1 MIAPKTIR
9 SHGITLMEVILAA
22 ALSAVLL
29 AGVMGG
35 IHYYMV
41 QLNVSQTGVQQAQLA
56 RAIMRMIE
64 SDLRSAVW
72 KAEVDLSSLDQMASN
87 SMSSSLSG
95 MEDMLGE
102 DMMGELDLLAPEME
116 TDPLGMMLD
125 SGTPPTVGMFGNT
138 TEIRFDVS
146 RLPRPDQYEQQ
157 FLGLSEQRLADMPSD
172 IKTVNYFLVQPGVTG
187 FMHGEVGEATEE
199 VPQMG
204 LARREIDRAV
214 TNYALNMGNIIAL
227 DAAGEILAAEVT
239 FLMFRYTDGFQW
251 YDQWDSEVM
260 TGLPLAVEVTIA
272 LRSVEQTEKLIRGEP
287 LAPEETTD
295 PNAIQG
301 TIFRRLIRVPTGK
314 RSDATMTSDQ
324 LGTTSGAAM
333 GASGL

>member
-1 MIAPKTIR
+1 MIATKTFR
-9 SHGITLMEVILAA
+9 SRGITLMEVILAA

-72 KAEVDLSSLDQMASN
+72 KAEVDLSSLDQMAAN
-87 SMSSSLSG
+87 SMSSSLGG
-95 MEDMLGE
+95 MEDLLGEDMLGQ
-102 DMMGELDLLAPEME
+102 LDLLAPEME
-116 TDPLGMMLD
+116 ADPLGMMLE
-125 SGTPPTVGMFGNT
+125 SGTPPPVGMFGNAL
-138 TEIRFDVS
+138 EIRFDVS
-146 RLPRPDQYEQQ
+146 RLPRPDQYEQE

-187 FMHGEVGEATEE
+187 FMHGTVGEATEE
-199 VPQMG
+199 TPQMG
-204 LARREIDRAV
+204 LARRELDRAV

-260 TGLPLAVEVTIA
+260 TGLPLAVEVTLA
-272 LRSVEQTEKLIRGEP
+272 LRSVEQTERIVRGEA
-287 LAPEETTD
+287 LSPEDLTN

-301 TIFRRLIRVPTGK
+301 TIFRRLIRIPTGK
-314 RSDATMTSDQ
+314 RPDAMMMSGA

-333 GASGL
+333 GVPGL

>member
-1 MIAPKTIR
+1 
-9 SHGITLMEVILAA
+9 MEVILAA

-29 AGVMGG
+29 AGITAG

-41 QLNVSQTGVQQAQLA
+41 QLTVSQTGVQQAQLA
-56 RAIMRMIE
+56 RSIMRMIE

-72 KAEVDLSSLDQMASN
+72 KAEIDLSSLDQMAAN
-87 SMSSSLSG
+87 SASSFLGG
-95 MEDMLGE
+95 MEDMLGDE
-102 DMMGELDLLAPEME
+102 MLGELDLLAPQME
-116 TDPLGMMLD
+116 ADPLGMMLE
-125 SGTPPTVGMFGNT
+125 SGTPPMVGMFGNA

-146 RLPRPDQYEQQ
+146 RLPRPDQYEQE

-187 FMHGEVGEATEE
+187 FMHGQVGDETEE
-199 VPQMG
+199 TTQMG
-204 LARREIDRAV
+204 LARRELDRAV

-239 FLMFRYTDGFQW
+239 FLMFRYTDGYQW

-272 LRSVEQTEKLIRGEP
+272 LRSVEQTEKIIRGES
-287 LAPEETTD
+287 LSPEEMTD

-301 TIFRRLIRVPTGK
+301 TIFRRLIRIPSGK
-314 RSDATMTSDQ
+314 RPDAMTTSYP

-333 GASGL
+333 GAPGL